1 MAQNYAA
8 GAPQG
13 DRGPFLGALAVA
25 PLKAIATTTR
35 DATGTPAVSSILVL
49 TDNTTA
55 IEVSASGGPAYI
67 RWMAQSLVDS
77 SVAGTSVL
85 ATGAANYDH
94 IIPAA
99 TVRRFV
105 VPISTDTNKTV
116 GASATSVVGQNVE
129 YGLFKNVGMIGTG
142 AITSIISITQYGKS
156 NSY

>member
-1 MAQNYAA
+1 MSSNYVA
-8 GAPQG
+8 GAPAG

-35 DATGTPAVSSILVL
+35 DSGTNVSSIAVL

-55 IEVSASGGPAYI
+55 IEVSATGAPAYI
-67 RWMAQSLVDS
+67 RWLSQSLVDS

-105 VPISTDTNKTV
+105 VPISTDTNRTV
-116 GASATSVVGQNVE
+116 GATTTSVVGQNVE

-142 AITSIISITQYGKS
+142 TITSIISLTQFGKS